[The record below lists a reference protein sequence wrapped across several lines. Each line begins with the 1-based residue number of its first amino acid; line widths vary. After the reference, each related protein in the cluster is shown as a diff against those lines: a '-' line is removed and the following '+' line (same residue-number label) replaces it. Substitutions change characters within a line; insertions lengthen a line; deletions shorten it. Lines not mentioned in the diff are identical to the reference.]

1 MVEITMILF
10 RHNLHLNSAI
20 NMKTTF
26 FLLTTIA
33 LLSGCSNRLQLP
45 DSKSGFL
52 NDYHLFK
59 PNPRMDNSWVR
70 AKKNITLATLQ
81 SYKSIA
87 IAPVELWLAATKP
100 THIKDKSK
108 QAALNAYFEQLLKDK
123 LADKYQIVPKGTKD
137 SLLIR
142 LALTNLEEKSPEFEV
157 LDILP
162 FRIVLNAGEGAYRLA
177 TDQKAVIGEASLE
190 AEFVDAN
197 TGNGLVAIII
207 NSKSDEMNV
216 ANQASNIDSI
226 KAVFDGWVEQ
236 LASALNE
243 KLD

>member
-1 MVEITMILF
+1 MILF
-10 RHNLHLNSAI
+10 RHHPDLYSAM
-20 NMKTTF
+20 NMKKTI
-26 FLLTTIA
+26 FLLMTIA
-33 LLSGCSNRLQLP
+33 LLFGCSNRLQVP

-52 NDYHLFK
+52 SDYHLFK

-70 AKKNITLATLQ
+70 AKRNVNLETLQ

-87 IAPVELWLAATKP
+87 IAPVELWLDPNKA
-100 THIKDKSK
+100 THIKDKNK
-108 QAALNAYFEQLLKDK
+108 QAALNAYFEQLIKTK
-123 LADKYQIVPKGTKD
+123 IGDKYQIVPKGTKD

-142 LALTNLEEKSPEFEV
+142 LALTSIGEKSPEFEV

-177 TDQKAVIGEASLE
+177 TNQKAVIGEAGLE
-190 AEFVDAN
+190 AEFVDTN
-197 TGNGLVAIII
+197 TGEGLIAIIM

-216 ANQASNIDSI
+216 DDQPNNIDSI
-226 KAVFDGWVEQ
+226 KAILDGWVDQ

-243 KLD
+243 KLN

>member
-1 MVEITMILF
+1 MILS
-10 RHNLHLNSAI
+10 RHNLHQDSAI
-20 NMKTTF
+20 NMKNTI
-26 FLLTTIA
+26 LLLMTIA
-33 LLSGCSNRLQLP
+33 LLFGCSNRLQVP

-52 NDYHLFK
+52 SDYRLFK

-70 AKKNITLATLQ
+70 VKQNVSLETLQ
-81 SYKSIA
+81 NYKSIA
-87 IAPVELWLAATKP
+87 IAPVELWLDPNKP

-108 QAALNAYFEQLLKDK
+108 QEALNAYFEQLIKSK
-123 LADKYQIVPKGTKD
+123 IGNNYQIVPEGTKD

-162 FRIVLNAGEGAYRLA
+162 FRIVLNAGEGAYRFA
-177 TDQKAVIGEASLE
+177 TDQKAVIGEAGLE
-190 AEFVDAN
+190 AEFVDTN
-197 TGNGLVAIII
+197 TGDGLVAIIM

-216 ANQASNIDSI
+216 DDQPSNIDSI